1 MLEPLAATVLN
12 SVLPTRPLASHFFAP
27 RYPFG
32 MAVRT
37 AIHALPHDFFTP
49 HPSGGKGK
57 GKALPEHEHGLY
69 SSGLDG
75 KGLGPSG
82 VGIEPSTHAPPSPRT
97 LSTRQRTRRTSG
109 HRCSASG
116 STNHVPSLRT
126 WSRQV
131 HIARRHASDQPVV
144 SLPHSL
150 DPAPGD
156 WQTWIKTFKD
166 VADGSVSLPPE
177 EAWQV
182 FTSLSRHRPPGPSST
197 AIAFLVI
204 VALSVTQCR
213 PEDISVGLLQQWG
226 SRLQEAL
233 HHIDPGIQDMP
244 RNRLRIRWNALHAAT
259 RAMMGELDGAIE
271 DVSMLFHQG
280 DSTTDEASVRGHVL
294 EAYTIIFPVVQCYK
308 GPHATADILMEQP
321 WLDEYFT
328 PERTQRGPAVL
339 PAANLLKTVM
349 SLLSRLEDP
358 VRYLEQSMAL
368 HSKERSS
375 ALGALF
381 VRVASQFQQHPYAL
395 LQSLQRRSVP
405 IPDWSLLVIAKDLAK
420 AGAYDDA
427 NKILASMSSKSRTAR
442 NEGSRHEYHRT
453 ALYVAARQGDT
464 AAADTHFKH
473 LERSNA
479 LKRDARA
486 NYLHAYAVAG
496 DPDSVVKLFE
506 KMFSGPKSSPPNIVH
521 YTAVLFAFAQV
532 GDLDSVNLWLG
543 KLLRAGIRPDR
554 YVYSIVL
561 QSFASRRDVESM
573 LSLLEQMR
581 RSKISLTHVLYTTL
595 ISTLADRQDPL
606 AAERIYKRAI
616 EEGVVPD
623 RRMVTAVMNAH
634 VEAGSW
640 HGVVRAFDYLNTSG
654 RPGAAMSIEVLN
666 TLLKAY
672 VLIGAPFRVVANVF
686 RQLGLAN
693 VRPDV
698 RTFALL
704 IQSACD
710 SGFMEIAEDLFREME
725 RLAKEEGQAALRTNV
740 YVLTIL
746 MRGYLLTGRRVKAKE
761 VLDRMTTLG
770 LKPTGVTLGAI
781 LKAYSEQSIEQGT
794 TVAEEFLQSLMSKD
808 DDKPW
813 LQLERGRRLS
823 LETVYRP
830 LLRAFNLKEKAS
842 EVERLHREMTEAGG
856 EPTLGSLT
864 ALLDVHRRTGNT
876 EGVRAIWPQI
886 HRLGLEYARLNTLL
900 TTDEE
905 TAPTLEGHGVA
916 MCIPLSIYIDALSA
930 AGDHAEVARVWK
942 TLKEEELQFDSHNW
956 NHLVVALVRAGE
968 PHRAFD
974 IVENVILK
982 YQTQMRKL
990 YNRERDVHPQSPLTL
1005 DLPPPEEGDLERAR
1019 PEGPLHSAE
1028 RRAVAVARF
1037 TKRMRNAENAD
1048 AQGINDFAHP
1058 LHMLH
1063 QLSPVWNTWRP
1074 HGATLTLL
1082 GRVLAH
1088 LQAGKLVQPL
1098 NPDIDRHFTEAALD
1112 EGEIRRR
1119 TEAAGEV
1126 LGVIYD
1132 GCPRTVR
1139 LIHEYELMKRASR
1152 RGTTED
1158 SY

>member
-27 RYPFG
+27 RSAFG

-57 GKALPEHEHGLY
+57 GKALPEGVHGLY
-69 SSGLDG
+69 SSSIDG
-75 KGLGPSG
+75 EGLGCSG
-82 VGIEPSTHAPPSPRT
+82 VGAESSKPAPAHPRT
-97 LSTRQRTRRTSG
+97 LSTRQRTRRTSA
-109 HRCSASG
+109 HRYLASG
-116 STNHVPSLRT
+116 SADHLPSFRT

-131 HIARRHASDQPVV
+131 HLARRHASGQPVV
-144 SLPHSL
+144 TPPHSL
-150 DPAPGD
+150 NAAPED
-156 WQTWIKTFKD
+156 WQTFKD
-166 VADGSVSLPPE
+166 VAAGSVSIPPE
-177 EAWQV
+177 DAWRV
-182 FTSLSRHRPPGPSST
+182 YTNLSRHRAPGPATT
-197 AIAFLVI
+197 ALGFLAN
-204 VALSVTQCR
+204 VALSVTRCR
-213 PEDISVGLLQQWG
+213 QEDLSVELLQQWG
-226 SRLQEAL
+226 TRLQEAL

-244 RNRLRIRWNALHAAT
+244 RNRLRIRWNALLAAA
-259 RAMMGELDGAIE
+259 RAMRGELTEAADDVATLFRLSDSDTYE
-271 DVSMLFHQG
+271 DSIR
-280 DSTTDEASVRGHVL
+280 AHVL
-294 EAYTIIFPVVQCYK
+294 EAYTIILSALQCYN
-308 GPHATADILMEQP
+308 GPHATADLLMAHP
-321 WLDEYFT
+321 WLDEYLF
-328 PERTQRGPAVL
+328 PVRSQRGPLVA
-339 PAANLLKTVM
+339 PATNFCNVVM
-349 SLLSRLEDP
+349 SLLSHLDDP
-358 VRYLEQSMAL
+358 ARYLEQTL
-368 HSKERSS
+368 TLQPKERCS
-375 ALGALF
+375 AMGAILI
-381 VRVASQFQQHPYAL
+381 RVASQYRRHPYTL
-395 LQSLQRRSVP
+395 LKTLQRRSVS
-405 IPDWSLLVIAKDLAK
+405 IPDWSLLMVAKDLAR
-420 AGAYDDA
+420 AGIYDDA
-427 NKILASMSSKSRTAR
+427 NKILASISSKSRTSR
-442 NEGSRHEYHRT
+442 QDGSRYEYRRV
-453 ALYVAARQGDT
+453 ALFVAARQGDT
-464 AAADTHFKH
+464 VAADTHFK
-473 LERSNA
+473 A
-479 LKRDARA
+479 LQQLRTLKNDDRT

-496 DPDSVVKLFE
+496 KPDRVVQLFE
-506 KMFSGPKSSPPNIVH
+506 DMFTGPAASPPNIVH
-521 YTAVLFAFAQV
+521 YTSVLFVFAQV
-532 GDLDSVNLWLG
+532 GDLDGVNLWLG

-554 YVYSIVL
+554 HVYSIIL
-561 QSFASRRDVESM
+561 QSFASRGDVESI
-573 LSLLEQMR
+573 LTLLDQMR
-581 RSKISLTHVLYTTL
+581 RSKVTLNCVLYTTL

-616 EEGVVPD
+616 KEGVVPD
-623 RRMVTAVMNAH
+623 RQMVTSVMNAH

-710 SGFMEIAEDLFREME
+710 SGFMEIAEDLYREME
-725 RLAKEEGQAALRTNV
+725 RLATEEGQTSLRTNI
-740 YVLTIL
+740 YVMTIL

-761 VLDRMTTLG
+761 VLDRMTALG

-781 LKAYSEQSIEQGT
+781 LKAYTEQSIEQGT
-794 TVAEEFLQSLMSKD
+794 VVAEEFLHSLMSKD
-808 DDKPW
+808 DDRPW

-830 LLRAFNLKEKAS
+830 LLRAHNLKQRVA
-842 EVERLHREMTEAGG
+842 EVERLHMEMTEAG
-856 EPTLGSLT
+856 EAPTLGALT

-876 EGVRAIWPQI
+876 EGVRTIWPQI

-900 TTDEE
+900 AEE
-905 TAPTLEGHGVA
+905 EDTAPTLQGHGVA

-930 AGDHAEVARVWK
+930 AGDHAAVARVW
-942 TLKEEELQFDSHNW
+942 TELKAQQLQFDSHNW

-982 YQTQMRKL
+982 YQAQIRRL
-990 YNRERDVHPQSPLTL
+990 YERERDVHPESPLTL
-1005 DLPPPEEGDLERAR
+1005 DLPPPEEGDLEPAR
-1019 PEGPLHSAE
+1019 PEAPLQSAQ

-1037 TKRMRNAENAD
+1037 TKRMRNAEHAD
-1048 AQGINDFAHP
+1048 AQGVDDFAHP

-1098 NPDIDRHFTEAALD
+1098 NPDVDRHYADAALD
-1112 EGEIRRR
+1112 EDEIRRR
-1119 TEAAGEV
+1119 TEAAGGV
-1126 LGVIYD
+1126 LGGIYD
-1132 GCPRTVR
+1132 AFPRTVR
-1139 LIHEYELMKRASR
+1139 LIREYELMKRASR
-1152 RGTTED
+1152 RGAGED